1 MSDGRRAGLLVL
13 IASFAGHGG
22 NYLFYVV
29 AARMVTP
36 PEFAAISALIA
47 FGTIIWTPV
56 NGVQL
61 SITRNVAVLRTS
73 GTPGEVSAYLRQQ
86 GRRMGLAALLV
97 AAAIIALSP
106 VLSDRLNIGSVQAV
120 VLAGLWIGTTYLL
133 LAITGAAQGME
144 KFGYVAFSLAGPL
157 GVLRLALLPLCLFAA
172 GMTGSMWAMIIASVI
187 GLAVLVRP
195 LVSFVKVAPTTA
207 PGSTNTLSAMAGL
220 LAFSSL
226 TQVDLLVAQAMLA
239 EADRGIYASAVLLG
253 KVALFAPAA
262 LAMVLLP
269 RASAALERG
278 ESADAAVLKTHALT
292 AAGGLVVAGALWAL
306 PTWVLSATF
315 GPEYAASK
323 PLLPLL
329 ALVMTGAAVLWVH
342 LTFSIARKS
351 TRMVAGMVGIALAH
365 WVLLAFLHDTPHHII
380 LASSTAVGA
389 ALLGVELGSRSGIA
403 RMLLRSARTGTTR
416 TDQST
421 IPT

>member
-1 MSDGRRAGLLVL
+1 MSAGRRAGLLVL

-47 FGTIIWTPV
+47 FGTITWTPV

-61 SITRNVAVLRTS
+61 AITRNVAVLRTS

-97 AAAIIALSP
+97 AAAVIALSP
-106 VLSDRLNIGSVQAV
+106 VLSDQLNIHSVPMI
-120 VLAGLWIGTTYLL
+120 VLAGLWIGTTFLL
-133 LAITGAAQGME
+133 LAITGVAQGME
-144 KFGYVAFSLAGPL
+144 QFGYVAFSLAGPL
-157 GVLRLALLPLCLFAA
+157 GLLRLILLPLCLLAA
-172 GMTGSMWAMIIASVI
+172 GMTGSMWAMIIATVI

-195 LVSFVKVAPTTA
+195 LLGAVKVAPTTA
-207 PGSTNTLSAMAGL
+207 PSSTNTLSAMAGL

-226 TQVDLLVAQAMLA
+226 TNVDLLVAQAMLPVD
-239 EADRGIYASAVLLG
+239 DRGLYASAVLLG

-292 AAGGLVVAGALWAL
+292 AAAGLCVALGLWAM
-306 PTWVLSATF
+306 PTWVISVTF
-315 GPEYAASK
+315 GPPYAAAK

-351 TRMVAGMVGIALAH
+351 MRMVVGMVGIAVTH
-365 WVLLAFLHDTPHHII
+365 WILLAVLHGSAYQVI
-380 LASSTAVGA
+380 LASGIAVGS
-389 ALLGVELGSRSGIA
+389 ALLVVELGSRSGLV
-403 RMLLRSARTGTTR
+403 RLLVRQRRVPAATGS
-416 TDQST
+416 QAS
-421 IPT
+421 